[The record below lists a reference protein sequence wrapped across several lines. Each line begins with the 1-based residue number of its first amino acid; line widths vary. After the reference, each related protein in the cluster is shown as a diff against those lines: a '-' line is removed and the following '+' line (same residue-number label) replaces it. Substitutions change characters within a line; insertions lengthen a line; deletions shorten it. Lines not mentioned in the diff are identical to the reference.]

1 MMFLTL
7 RSPLF
12 PIISIPMCT
21 LVNIWGF
28 QRIITGPN
36 KGGYSH
42 KYFIRANESLC
53 CMMSR
58 QKIKGEK
65 RAKPRPYF
73 PFKAMTT
80 CVGRNRGVENL
91 QNLTSIQDQAL
102 AIMLGKERF
111 PTNQL
116 YTNGGNEMNYNC
128 RGDTHNNSMPFLSNT
143 PNEAPCPINMSST
156 ATGCN
161 GQVSL
166 SSSFEGNARTISPG
180 TIGSIPSNSNI
191 KRPISPL
198 TFIGNGGSPLLDC
211 DGNDDNMDANLM
223 ESLSPDPI
231 APDHP
236 LSQKFNQAKSS
247 TIDELVQDDC
257 SLF

>member
-1 MMFLTL
+1 
-7 RSPLF
+7 
-12 PIISIPMCT
+12 
-21 LVNIWGF
+21 
-28 QRIITGPN
+28 
-36 KGGYSH
+36 
-42 KYFIRANESLC
+42 
-53 CMMSR
+53 MSR

-80 CVGRNRGVENL
+80 CVGRNRGV
-91 QNLTSIQDQAL
+91 QNMQTISSIQDQAL
-102 AIMLGKERF
+102 AIMLGKEGF
-111 PTNQL
+111 PMNQF
-116 YTNGGNEMNYNC
+116 YANRGKEMNYNC
-128 RGDTHNNSMPFLSNT
+128 QGNMQNSSMPFLSITGND
-143 PNEAPCPINMSST
+143 APCPINMPAT
-156 ATGCN
+156 AMGCN

-166 SSSFEGNARTISPG
+166 SSSYEDNTRTISPG
-180 TIGSIPSNSNI
+180 MIGSIPSNPNA

-198 TFIGNGGSPLLDC
+198 TFTENGSSPLLDC
-211 DGNDDNMDANLM
+211 NGNDDNMNANLM